1 MSCGAYAFLIFLL
14 FMLSIGVG
22 FYIDD
27 SFDTNYPYMIS
38 LFICFIIFLI
48 IRAIFRIGR
57 GPSIHVHRYQKSDF
71 LETFLILA
79 ADVIKADGHFKR
91 SELDYL
97 RNYLTQNLG
106 PAMAHQAIIRLQEI
120 MQENYNLTSVCNT
133 MRTSSNIHE
142 RLLVVQL
149 LFGIAASDGELHP
162 AEIAEIEK
170 ISTLLGISRG
180 DYESIKSMYMGGYY
194 SYGGYSSSSSSSGSS
209 SGGSGYRSHTLDND
223 YKILEISENASD
235 EEVKKAYRAMAK
247 KYHPDRVAHLGDEMR
262 KQAEEKFARMSDA
275 YERIKKSRGMK

>member
-1 MSCGAYAFLIFLL
+1 MSCGAYLFLIFL
-14 FMLSIGVG
+14 FFILSIGAG
-22 FYIDD
+22 IYIDD
-27 SFDTNYPYMIS
+27 SFDTNHPYMIS
-38 LFICFIIFLI
+38 FLIFLSIFFI
-48 IRAIFRIGR
+48 IRAIFRSGS
-57 GPSIHVHRYQKSDF
+57 GPSVRVHRYQKSDF

-106 PAMAHQAIIRLQEI
+106 PTMARQAIIRLQEI

-133 MRTSSNIHE
+133 MRTNSNIHE

-149 LFGIAASDGELHP
+149 LFGLAAADGELHP
-162 AEIAEIEK
+162 SEVAEIEK
-170 ISTLLGISRG
+170 ISILLGISRG

-194 SYGGYSSSSSSSGSS
+194 SHGGYSSSSSS

-223 YKILEISENASD
+223 YKILEISPDATD
-235 EEVKKAYRAMAK
+235 DEVKKAYRAMAK
-247 KYHPDRVAHLGDEMR
+247 KYHPDRVAHLGEEMR
-262 KQAEEKFARMSDA
+262 KQAEEKFARMTDA
-275 YERIKKSRGMK
+275 YDRIKKSRGM